1 MARILIADNASFMR
15 SCLKYIV
22 ENAGHT
28 VVGLAKD
35 GQEAVTMYEELKPD
49 LLTLDILMEGM
60 DGIAA
65 LGKIRQAHPTA
76 KVIMV
81 TAMGQDGVQD
91 EARRLGSSGYI
102 RKPFESRQ
110 IVGEI
115 SQVIANGS
123 GSP

>member
-35 GQEAVTMYEELKPD
+35 GQEAVTMYEDLMPD
-49 LLTLDILMEGM
+49 VLTLDILMGQM

-65 LGKIRQAHPTA
+65 LSKIIQAHPKA
-76 KVIMV
+76 KIIMV
-81 TAMGQDGVQD
+81 TAMGQDGVQE

-102 RKPFESRQ
+102 RKPFESKQ

-123 GSP
+123 GHP